1 MCVCVFFFGGG
12 GVGCRLGASGAP
24 GFRAAGRA
32 ERVTGEHFTIR
43 NALTMTDTILEG
55 EGGRF
60 HGGHVCYE
68 WAGSDAPRR
77 LEALDIIILI
87 VLCKNPCNSHKYAY
101 PADSLHIG
109 NGDQVGCPSLDIANM
124 D

>member
-1 MCVCVFFFGGG
+1 MSSRGVRRAGIPGGG
-12 GVGCRLGASGAP
+12 PSREGRGRRFYDYKRTYDDGCRYLFWKVKAVDSMVG
-24 GFRAAGRA
+24 
-32 ERVTGEHFTIR
+32 
-43 NALTMTDTILEG
+43 
-55 EGGRF
+55 
-60 HGGHVCYE
+60 VCYE

-109 NGDQVGCPSLDIANM
+109 SGDQVGCSSLDIANM